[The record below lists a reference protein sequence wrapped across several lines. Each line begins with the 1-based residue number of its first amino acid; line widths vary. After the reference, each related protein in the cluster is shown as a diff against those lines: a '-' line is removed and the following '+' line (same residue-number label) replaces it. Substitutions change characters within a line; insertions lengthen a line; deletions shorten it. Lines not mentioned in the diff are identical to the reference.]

1 MSFVLVRYL
10 HFISV
15 IALFALLLFEFYLL
29 KPSLKGR
36 AVKYIA
42 NVDLSY
48 WAVGIVVLVT
58 GILLTVAVGKGMN
71 FYIHNPVYDL
81 KVGLFLGAVAA
92 TLYPT
97 WFLQSRRRIPDDD
110 DDDVQVPRTILY
122 IIRAKLAVLTT
133 LPLFAVMMAQ
143 GIGLG

>member
-1 MSFVLVRYL
+1 MVFAVWMFALWACAGCEYAFLS
-10 HFISV
+10 SV
-15 IALFALLLFEFYLL
+15 ISETFGAKHAGAIIGIFVAAEPF
-29 KPSLKGR
+29 
-36 AVKYIA
+36 
-42 NVDLSY
+42 
-48 WAVGIVVLVT
+48 AVGIVVLVT